1 MSFKSLDIKP
11 SYESGIG
18 DIVQDFYEPVLN
30 DAVLYDRISGFFTST
45 SLAVAARGMC
55 NFIKNGGIMRLITSP
70 IMSTDDIK
78 IIEQLIEKKGEIKS
92 KDLGLDLDSL
102 EDVFISDHVKAFGWL
117 LESGKIDIR
126 LAILLGDDNKPITKE
141 KILSAGLFHQK
152 IGILTDIEGN
162 HISFSGSI
170 NETASAWTKNDEEF
184 KVFKEWEESSSYY
197 IEDRERFNTIWE
209 GKKRNVLIVDLPHAV
224 KDELIEYSKDFDV
237 ERISAK
243 QYIERKRKQIS
254 PFELDG
260 ISLFYYQRE
269 ALNKWQKAG
278 YSMLFEM
285 ATGTGKTR
293 TAIAGLNYV
302 QHKHPRTIT
311 IIACPQ
317 NALAKQ
323 WKNNEVSNFKLSIDQ
338 EILID
343 GTVPKW
349 KSILKDVCFENGAGF
364 ADHCIIYTTHN
375 TASSDSF
382 ISILTNYVSPRTVL
396 TFVGDEVHWL
406 GARTLRKALLRQYKY
421 RIGLSATP
429 SRWFDDAG
437 TRLLENYFGNNH
449 YEFTIKDALKEI
461 NPITGKHFLVDYM
474 YLIYRISLNEDEG
487 KRYSELT
494 EKISKLYRMKDTDA
508 DIAEIYDRLLQKRAE
523 IIKNAENK
531 FSVLSIILDKMI
543 EEGQI
548 ENLIIFVS
556 PQQKKSVLEML
567 KNKGIIHHQLT
578 QEEGNVPRKEYNG
591 LTERQYIIKL
601 FKDKKYQALV
611 AIKCL
616 DEGIDIPSAC
626 RGILM
631 SSSTNPREYVQRIG
645 RIIRQDKNK
654 KLAYL
659 YDICVESTGVLNID
673 LQDIDSKIRATERN
687 RLQEI
692 ARNAINSVDA
702 LQNILELNQI

>member
-18 DIVQDFYEPVLN
+18 DIVQDFYEPVLTE
-30 DAVLYDRISGFFTST
+30 AVLYDRISGFFTST

-55 NFIKNGGIMRLITSP
+55 NFIKNGGIMRIITSP
-70 IMSTDDIK
+70 ILSSDDIE
-78 IIEQLIEKKGEIKS
+78 IIEQLIEKKGEIRS
-92 KDLGLDLDSL
+92 KELGLDLDVL
-102 EDVFISDHVKAFGWL
+102 EDTFISDHVKAFGWL
-117 LESGKIDIR
+117 LSAGKIDIR

-184 KVFKEWEESSSYY
+184 KVFKEWDESSYY
-197 IEDRERFNTIWE
+197 YYEDRERFNLLWD
-209 GKKRNVLIVDLPHAV
+209 GKKRNVVIVDLPSAV
-224 KDELIEYSKDFDV
+224 RNELIEYSKDFDV

-243 QYIERKRKQIS
+243 QYIERKKKKAS

-260 ISLFYYQRE
+260 ISLFYYQKE
-269 ALNKWQKAG
+269 ALDNWKEYG
-278 YSMLFEM
+278 FSMLFEM

-293 TAIAGLNYV
+293 TAIAGFNYV
-302 QHKHPRTIT
+302 RHKHARTIT
-311 IIACPQ
+311 VIACPQ

-323 WKNNEVSNFKLSIDQ
+323 WKENEVASFNLNFDKEVI
-338 EILID
+338 ID
-343 GTVPKW
+343 GTVPHW
-349 KSILKDVCFENGAGF
+349 KQVLKDVCLENGAGF
-364 ADHCIIYTTHN
+364 ANHCIIYTTHN

-382 ISILTNYVSPRTVL
+382 ISILSNNASPKTVL

-406 GARTLRKALLRQYKY
+406 GAKTLRKALLPIYEY

-437 TRLLENYFGNNH
+437 THLLENYFGDNH
-449 YEFTIKDALKEI
+449 YEFTMKDALAEI
-461 NPITGKHFLVDYM
+461 NPITGMHFLVDYM
-474 YLIYRISLNEDEG
+474 YLVSRISLNEEEG
-487 KRYSELT
+487 QRYSELT
-494 EKISKLYRMKDTDA
+494 EKISKLYRMRENDPEA
-508 DIAEIYDRLLQKRAE
+508 AEAYDRLLQKRAE
-523 IIKNAENK
+523 IIKNANNK
-531 FSVLSIILDKMI
+531 YSILSNILDKMI
-543 EEGQI
+543 EEGQL

-556 PQQKKSVLEML
+556 PQQKKTVLEML
-567 KNKGIIHHQLT
+567 ESKGVVHHQLT
-578 QEEGNVPRKEYNG
+578 QEEGNVPRKEFCG

-601 FKDKKYQALV
+601 FKEKKYQALV
-611 AIKCL
+611 AIKCM
-616 DEGIDIPSAC
+616 DEGIDIPTAC

-659 YDICVESTGVLNID
+659 YDICVESSGSLSEE
-673 LQDIDSKIRATERN
+673 LQDIDAKIRANERK

-692 ARNAINSVDA
+692 AANAINSIDA
-702 LQNILELNQI
+702 LQNIINLN

>member
-11 SYESGIG
+11 SYESGVG
-18 DIVQDFYEPVLN
+18 DIVQDFYEPVLS

-70 IMSTDDIK
+70 ILSTDDVG
-78 IIEQLIEKKGEIKS
+78 IIEKLIDKKGDIESIE
-92 KDLGLDLDSL
+92 LGLDLTAL
-102 EDVFISDHVKAFGWL
+102 EDTLISDHVKAFGWL
-117 LESGKIDIR
+117 LASGKMDVR

-152 IGILTDIEGN
+152 IGILTDVEGN

-197 IEDRERFNTIWE
+197 YEDRERFNSIWE

-224 KDELIEYSKDFDV
+224 KNELIEYSKDFDA
-237 ERISAK
+237 ESISAK
-243 QYIERKRKQIS
+243 QYIERKRKQAS

-260 ISLFYYQRE
+260 ISLFYYQKE
-269 ALNKWQKAG
+269 ALDNWKKYG
-278 YSMLFEM
+278 FSMLFEM

-293 TAIAGLNYV
+293 TAIAGINYV
-302 QHKHPRTIT
+302 RHKHDRTIT
-311 IIACPQ
+311 VIACPQ

-323 WKNNEVSNFKLSIDQ
+323 WKENEVANFQLSFDK
-338 EILID
+338 EVVID
-343 GTVPKW
+343 GTVPNW
-349 KSILKDVCFENGAGF
+349 KSVLQNVCLENGAGF

-382 ISILTNYVSPRTVL
+382 ISILLNSVSTRTVM

-406 GARTLRKALLRQYKY
+406 GAKTLRKALLPNFEY

-429 SRWFDDAG
+429 SRWFDDTG

-449 YEFTIKDALKEI
+449 YEFTMKDALAEI

-474 YLIYRISLNEDEG
+474 YIINRINLTEDEG
-487 KRYSELT
+487 QKYAELT
-494 EKISKLYRMKDTDA
+494 EKISKLYRVKDNDPDA
-508 DIAEIYDRLLQKRAE
+508 AEAYDRLLLKRAE

-531 FSVLSIILDKMI
+531 YSVLSNILDKMI
-543 EEGQI
+543 EEEQL

-556 PQQKKSVLEML
+556 PQQKERVLEML
-567 KNKGIIHHQLT
+567 ENKGVVHHQLT
-578 QEEGNVPRKEYNG
+578 QEEGNAPRREFGG
-591 LTERQYIIKL
+591 LTERQHIIKL
-601 FKDKKYQALV
+601 FKENRYQALV

-645 RIIRQDKNK
+645 RIIRQDKDK

-659 YDICVESTGVLNID
+659 YDICVESSGALSDD
-673 LQDIDSKIRATERN
+673 LQDIDDKIRASERK

-692 ARNAINSVDA
+692 AENAINSVDA
-702 LQNILELNQI
+702 LQNILELN

>member
-18 DIVQDFYEPVLN
+18 DIVQDFYEPVLSE
-30 DAVLYDRISGFFTST
+30 AILYDRISGFFTST

-70 IMSTDDIK
+70 ILSSDDAK

-92 KDLGLDLDSL
+92 KELGLDLDSL
-102 EDVFISDHVKAFGWL
+102 EDALISDHVKAFGWL
-117 LESGKIDIR
+117 LATGKIDVR

-152 IGILTDIEGN
+152 VGILTDTEGN

-197 IEDRERFNTIWE
+197 NEDRERFNNLWDGT
-209 GKKRNVLIVDLPHAV
+209 KRNVVIVDLPHAV
-224 KDELIEYSKDFDV
+224 KNELIEYSKDFDV
-237 ERISAK
+237 ESISAK
-243 QYIERKRKQIS
+243 QYVERKRKQAS

-260 ISLFYYQRE
+260 ISLFYYQKE
-269 ALNKWQKAG
+269 ALDNWQKSG

-302 QHKHPRTIT
+302 RHKHERTIT

-323 WKNNEVSNFKLSIDQ
+323 WKENEVASFNLGFDK
-338 EILID
+338 EVVID
-343 GTVPKW
+343 GTVPNW
-349 KSILKDVCFENGAGF
+349 KTVMRDVCLENGAGF

-382 ISILTNYVSPRTVL
+382 TSIISDSISPKTTL

-406 GARTLRKALLRQYKY
+406 GAKTLRKALLPIYEY

-429 SRWFDDAG
+429 SRWFDDTG
-437 TRLLENYFGNNH
+437 TRLLETYFGNNH
-449 YEFTIKDALKEI
+449 YEFTMKDALAEI

-474 YLIYRISLNEDEG
+474 YLISRVRLNEDEG
-487 KRYSELT
+487 QKYSELT
-494 EKISKLYRMKDTDA
+494 EGISKLFRMKDNDPDA
-508 DIAEIYDRLLQKRAE
+508 AEAYDRLLQRRAE

-531 FSVLSIILDKMI
+531 YPVLSNILDKLS
-543 EEGQI
+543 EEGQL

-556 PQQKKSVLEML
+556 PQQKETVLDML
-567 KNKGIIHHQLT
+567 RSKGIVHHQLT
-578 QEEGNVPRKEYNG
+578 QEEGNSPRKEYGG

-601 FKDKKYQALV
+601 FKEKKYQALV

-645 RIIRQDKNK
+645 RIIRQDKDK

-659 YDICVESTGVLNID
+659 YDICVESSGLLSED
-673 LQDIDSKIRATERN
+673 LQDLDAKIRANECR

-692 ARNAINSVDA
+692 SENAINSVDA
-702 LQNILELNQI
+702 LQNIIALN

>member
-11 SYESGIG
+11 SYESGVG
-18 DIVQDFYEPVLN
+18 DIVQDFYEPVLTE
-30 DAVLYDRISGFFTST
+30 AVLYDRISGFFTST

-70 IMSTDDIK
+70 ILSSDDIE
-78 IIEQLIEKKGEIKS
+78 IIEQLIEKKGEIKC
-92 KDLGLDLDSL
+92 KDLGLDLDAL
-102 EDVFISDHVKAFGWL
+102 EDVLISDHVKAFGWL
-117 LESGKIDIR
+117 MAAGKIDVR

-152 IGILTDIEGN
+152 IGILTDKEGN

-197 IEDRERFNTIWE
+197 YEDRERFNTLWE
-209 GKKRNVLIVDLPHAV
+209 GRKRNVVIVDLPHAV
-224 KDELIEYSKDFDV
+224 KNELIEYSKEFDV
-237 ERISAK
+237 EKISAK
-243 QYIERKRKQIS
+243 QYIERKRNHPS

-260 ISLFYYQRE
+260 ITLFYYQKD
-269 ALNKWQKAG
+269 ALDKWKSSG

-293 TAIAGLNYV
+293 TAIAGFNFV
-302 QHKHPRTIT
+302 KHKHARTIT
-311 IIACPQ
+311 VIACPQ
-317 NALAKQ
+317 NALTKQ
-323 WKNNEVSNFKLSIDQ
+323 WKENEVASFDLKFDKEVI
-338 EILID
+338 ID
-343 GTVPKW
+343 GTVPNW
-349 KSILKDVCFENGAGF
+349 KSLLKDVCLENGAGF

-382 ISILTNYVSPRTVL
+382 ISVLSNCTSSKTTL

-406 GARTLRKALLRQYKY
+406 GAKTLRKALLPNYEY
-421 RIGLSATP
+421 RLGLSATP
-429 SRWFDDAG
+429 SRWFDDTG
-437 TRLLENYFGNNH
+437 TRLLEEYFGNNH
-449 YEFTIKDALKEI
+449 YEFTMKDALAEI

-474 YLIYRISLNEDEG
+474 YLISRICLNEDEG
-487 KRYSELT
+487 QKYAELT
-494 EKISKLYRMKDTDA
+494 EKISKLYRMKDNDPEV
-508 DIAEIYDRLLQKRAE
+508 AESYDRLLQKRAE

-531 FSVLSIILDKMI
+531 YIVLSNILDKLI
-543 EEGQI
+543 EDGQL

-556 PQQKKSVLEML
+556 PQQKQKVLEIL
-567 KNKGIIHHQLT
+567 ERKGVVHHQLT

-601 FKDKKYQALV
+601 FKEKKYQALV

-616 DEGIDIPSAC
+616 DEGIDIRSAS

-645 RIIRQDKNK
+645 RIIRQDMDKNF
-654 KLAYL
+654 AFL
-659 YDICVESTGVLNID
+659 YDICVESSGSLSED
-673 LQDIDSKIRATERN
+673 LKDVDSKIRANERK
-687 RLQEI
+687 RLYEI
-692 ARNAINSVDA
+692 AENAINSVDA
-702 LQNILELNQI
+702 LQNILKLN

>member
-11 SYESGIG
+11 SYESGVG
-18 DIVQDFYEPVLN
+18 DIVQDFYEPVLTE
-30 DAVLYDRISGFFTST
+30 AVLYDRISGFFTST

-55 NFIKNGGIMRLITSP
+55 NFIKNGGIMRIITSP
-70 IMSTDDIK
+70 ILSSDDVE
-78 IIEQLIEKKGEIKS
+78 IIEQLIEKKGEIGS
-92 KDLGLDLDSL
+92 KELGLDLDAL
-102 EDVFISDHVKAFGWL
+102 EDAFISDHVKAFGWL
-117 LESGKIDIR
+117 LAAGKIDIR
-126 LAILLGDDNKPITKE
+126 LAILLDDENKPITKE

-184 KVFKEWEESSSYY
+184 KVFKEWEDSSYY
-197 IEDRERFNTIWE
+197 YSEDRERFNTLWE
-209 GKKRNVLIVDLPHAV
+209 GKKRNVVIVDLPHAV
-224 KDELIEYSKDFDV
+224 KDELIEYSMDFDA

-243 QYIERKRKQIS
+243 QYVERKRKQVS

-260 ISLFYYQRE
+260 ISLFYYQKE
-269 ALNKWQKAG
+269 ALDNWKKYG
-278 YSMLFEM
+278 FCMLFEM

-302 QHKHPRTIT
+302 RHKHTRTIT
-311 IIACPQ
+311 VIACPQ

-323 WKNNEVSNFKLSIDQ
+323 WKENEVASFNLNFDK
-338 EILID
+338 EIIID
-343 GTVPKW
+343 GTVRNW
-349 KSILKDVCFENGAGF
+349 ELILKDVCLENGAGF

-382 ISILTNYVSPRTVL
+382 ISVLMNNRSPRTVL

-406 GARTLRKALLRQYKY
+406 GAKTLRKALLPIYEY

-429 SRWFDDAG
+429 SRWFDDTG
-437 TRLLENYFGNNH
+437 TRLLENYFGDNH
-449 YEFTIKDALKEI
+449 YEFTMKDALAEI

-474 YLIYRISLNEDEG
+474 YLVSRISLNEEEG
-487 KRYSELT
+487 KKYSELT
-494 EKISKLYRMKDTDA
+494 EKISKLYRMKDKDPEA
-508 DIAEIYDRLLQKRAE
+508 AEAYDRLLQKRAE

-531 FSVLSIILDKMI
+531 YLILSNILDKLI
-543 EEGQI
+543 EDEQL

-556 PQQKKSVLEML
+556 PQQKNKVLEIL
-567 KNKGIIHHQLT
+567 ESKGVVHHQLT
-578 QEEGNVPRKEYNG
+578 QEEGNAPRKEFGG

-631 SSSTNPREYVQRIG
+631 ASSTNPREYVQRIG
-645 RIIRQDKNK
+645 RIIRQDKDK

-659 YDICVESTGVLNID
+659 YDICVESSGSLSEE
-673 LQDIDSKIRATERN
+673 LQDIDAKIRANERK

-692 ARNAINSVDA
+692 AENAINSIDA
-702 LQNILELNQI
+702 LQNILKLN

>member
-11 SYESGIG
+11 SYESGVG
-18 DIVQDFYEPVLN
+18 DIVQDFYEPVLS

-55 NFIKNGGIMRLITSP
+55 NFIKNGGIMRIITSP
-70 IMSTDDIK
+70 ILSSDDVEVV
-78 IIEQLIEKKGEIKS
+78 EQLIEKKGKIES
-92 KDLGLDLDSL
+92 KELGLDLDAL
-102 EDVFISDHVKAFGWL
+102 EDAFISDHVKAFGWL
-117 LESGKIDIR
+117 LAAGKIDIR
-126 LAILLGDDNKPITKE
+126 LAILLDDNNKPITKE
-141 KILSAGLFHQK
+141 RILSAGLFHQK

-184 KVFKEWEESSSYY
+184 KVFKEWEESYSYY
-197 IEDRERFNTIWE
+197 NEDRERFNNLWE
-209 GKKRNVLIVDLPHAV
+209 GKKRNVVIVDLPHAI
-224 KDELIEYSKDFDV
+224 KNELIEYSKDFDV

-243 QYIERKRKQIS
+243 QYVERKRNQAS

-260 ISLFYYQRE
+260 ISLFYYQKE
-269 ALNKWQKAG
+269 ALDNWKKYG
-278 YSMLFEM
+278 FCMLFEM

-302 QHKHPRTIT
+302 RHKHARTIT
-311 IIACPQ
+311 VIACPQ

-323 WKNNEVSNFKLSIDQ
+323 WKESEVASFNLNFDK
-338 EILID
+338 EIIID
-343 GTVPKW
+343 GTVPNW
-349 KSILKDVCFENGAGF
+349 KSKLKEVCLENGAGF

-382 ISILTNYVSPRTVL
+382 ISILMNNRSQKTVL

-406 GARTLRKALLRQYKY
+406 GAKTLRKALLPIYEY

-429 SRWFDDAG
+429 SRWFDDTG
-437 TRLLENYFGNNH
+437 TRLLEHYFGDNH
-449 YEFTIKDALKEI
+449 YEFTMKNALAEI

-474 YLIYRISLNEDEG
+474 YLVSLISLNEEEG
-487 KRYSELT
+487 QKYSELT
-494 EKISKLYRMKDTDA
+494 EKLSKLYRMKDSDPEV
-508 DIAEIYDRLLQKRAE
+508 AEAYDRLLQKRAE

-531 FSVLSIILDKMI
+531 YLVLSDILDKMI
-543 EEGQI
+543 EDGQL

-556 PQQKKSVLEML
+556 PQQKNKVLEML
-567 KNKGIIHHQLT
+567 ESKGVVHHQLT
-578 QEEGNVPRKEYNG
+578 QAEGNAPRKEYSG

-631 SSSTNPREYVQRIG
+631 ASSTNPREYVQRIG
-645 RIIRQDKNK
+645 RIIRQDKDK

-659 YDICVESTGVLNID
+659 YDICVESSGALTED
-673 LQDIDSKIRATERN
+673 LQDIDAKIRKNERK
-687 RLQEI
+687 RLREI
-692 ARNAINSVDA
+692 AENSINSVDA
-702 LQNILELNQI
+702 LQTILKLN

>member
-11 SYESGIG
+11 SYESGDG
-18 DIVQDFYEPVLN
+18 DIVQDFYEPVLTE
-30 DAVLYDRISGFFTST
+30 AVLYDRISVFFTST

-70 IMSTDDIK
+70 ILSSEDVE
-78 IIEQLIEKKGEIKS
+78 IIEKLIENKSNIKS
-92 KDLGLDLDSL
+92 KELGLDLDAL
-102 EDVFISDHVKAFGWL
+102 EDTLISDHVKAFGWL
-117 LESGKIDIR
+117 LSLGKIDVR

-141 KILSAGLFHQK
+141 KLLSAGLFHQK
-152 IGILTDIEGN
+152 VGILTDIEGN

-184 KVFKEWEESSSYY
+184 KVFKEWEDSSSYY
-197 IEDRERFNTIWE
+197 YKDRERFNNLWD
-209 GKKRNVLIVDLPHAV
+209 GKKRNVVIVDLPHAV
-224 KDELIEYSKDFDV
+224 KNELIEFSNDFDV
-237 ERISAK
+237 ESISAK
-243 QYIERKRKQIS
+243 QYVERKRKRVS

-260 ISLFYYQRE
+260 ISLFYYQKE
-269 ALNKWQKAG
+269 ALDKWKICG
-278 YSMLFEM
+278 FSMLFEM

-293 TAIAGLNYV
+293 TAIAGFNYIRH
-302 QHKHPRTIT
+302 QHERTIT
-311 IIACPQ
+311 VIACPQ

-323 WKNNEVSNFKLSIDQ
+323 WKENEVASFNLNFDQ
-338 EILID
+338 ELVID
-343 GTVPKW
+343 GTVLNW
-349 KSILKDVCFENGAGF
+349 KSLLKNVCLENRAGF

-382 ISILTNYVSPRTVL
+382 ISILSNNISSKTIL

-406 GARTLRKALLRQYKY
+406 GAKTFRKALLPNYKY

-429 SRWFDDAG
+429 SRWFDDTG

-449 YEFTIKDALKEI
+449 YEFTMKDALSEI

-474 YLIYRISLNEDEG
+474 YLISRICLNEDEG
-487 KRYSELT
+487 QKYSELT
-494 EKISKLYRMKDTDA
+494 EKISKLYRMKNDDPDA
-508 DIAEIYDRLLQKRAE
+508 AEAYDRLLQKRAE

-531 FSVLSIILDKMI
+531 YSILSNILDKMN
-543 EEGQI
+543 EEKQL

-556 PQQKKSVLEML
+556 PQQKEKVLEML
-567 KNKGIIHHQLT
+567 ENKGVIHHQLT
-578 QEEGNVPRKEYNG
+578 QEEGNAPRREFGG
-591 LTERQYIIKL
+591 LTERQHIIKL

-616 DEGIDIPSAC
+616 DEGIDIPCAC

-645 RIIRQDKNK
+645 RIIRQDKDK

-659 YDICVESTGVLNID
+659 YDICVESSGSLSDD
-673 LQDIDSKIRATERN
+673 LQEIDAKIRANERK

-692 ARNAINSVDA
+692 AANAINSVDA
-702 LQNILELNQI
+702 LQNILKLN

>member
-11 SYESGIG
+11 SYESGVG
-18 DIVQDFYEPVLN
+18 DIVQDFYEPILTE
-30 DAVLYDRISGFFTST
+30 AVLYDRISGFFTST

-70 IMSTDDIK
+70 ILSSEDVEIVWK
-78 IIEQLIEKKGEIKS
+78 LIEKKGEIES
-92 KDLGLDLDSL
+92 KDLGLDLDAL
-102 EDVFISDHVKAFGWL
+102 EDELISDHVKAFGWL
-117 LESGKIDIR
+117 IASGKIDVR
-126 LAILLGDDNKPITKE
+126 LAILLGDDNKPITRE

-152 IGILTDIEGN
+152 IGILTDKEGN

-197 IEDRERFNTIWE
+197 YEDRERFNTLWE
-209 GKKRNVLIVDLPHAV
+209 GKKRNVIIVDLPNAI
-224 KDELIEYSKDFDV
+224 KNELIEYSKDFDV

-243 QYIERKRKQIS
+243 QNVERKRKQPS

-260 ISLFYYQRE
+260 ISLFYYQKE
-269 ALNKWQKAG
+269 ALDKWMKSG
-278 YSMLFEM
+278 FSMLFEM

-293 TAIAGLNYV
+293 TAIAGFNYV
-302 QHKHPRTIT
+302 RHKHTRTIT
-311 IIACPQ
+311 VVACPQ

-323 WKNNEVSNFKLSIDQ
+323 WKENEVASFNLNFDK
-338 EILID
+338 EVVID
-343 GTVPKW
+343 GTVSKW
-349 KSILKDVCFENGAGF
+349 KTILKDVCLENGAGF
-364 ADHCIIYTTHN
+364 ADHCIIYTTHD
-375 TASSDSF
+375 TASSNKF
-382 ISILTNYVSPRTVL
+382 ISILSENVSSSTVL

-406 GARTLRKALLRQYKY
+406 GAKTLRKALLTFYKY

-437 TRLLENYFGNNH
+437 TRLLENYFGDNH
-449 YEFTIKDALKEI
+449 YEFTMKDALAEI

-474 YLIYRISLNEDEG
+474 YLVSRISLNEEEG
-487 KRYSELT
+487 QKYAELT
-494 EKISKLYRMKDTDA
+494 DKISKLYRMKDNDPEA
-508 DIAEIYDRLLQKRAE
+508 AEAYDLLLLKRAK
-523 IIKNAENK
+523 IIKNADNK
-531 FSVLSIILDKMI
+531 YSVLSNILDKMI
-543 EEGQI
+543 EEEQL

-556 PQQKKSVLEML
+556 PQQKERVLKML
-567 KNKGIIHHQLT
+567 EIKGVIHHQLT
-578 QEEGNVPRKEYNG
+578 QEEGNAPRREFGG
-591 LTERQYIIKL
+591 LTERQHIIKL
-601 FKDKKYQALV
+601 FKDKQYQALV

-645 RIIRQDKNK
+645 RIIRQDKDK

-659 YDICVESTGVLNID
+659 YDICVESSGSLSED
-673 LQDIDSKIRATERN
+673 LQDIDAKIRANERK

-692 ARNAINSVDA
+692 AENAINSVDA
-702 LQNILELNQI
+702 LQNILKLN

>member
-1 MSFKSLDIKP
+1 MSFKSLDIKT
-11 SYESGIG
+11 SYESGVG
-18 DIVQDFYEPVLN
+18 DIVQDFYEPVLTE
-30 DAVLYDRISGFFTST
+30 AILYDRISGFFTST

-55 NFIKNGGIMRLITSP
+55 NFIKNGGIMRIITSP
-70 IMSTDDIK
+70 ILSSDDVK
-78 IIEQLIEKKGEIKS
+78 IIEQLIENKGKISS
-92 KDLGLDLDSL
+92 KDLGLDLDTL
-102 EDVFISDHVKAFGWL
+102 EDAFISDHVKAFGWL
-117 LESGKIDIR
+117 LSTGKLDIR
-126 LAILLGDDNKPITKE
+126 LAILLGDDNKPVTKE

-197 IEDRERFNTIWE
+197 YEDRERFNTIWD
-209 GKKRNVLIVDLPHAV
+209 GKKRNVVIVDLPHAI
-224 KDELIEYSKDFDV
+224 KNELINFSKDFDV
-237 ERISAK
+237 EKISAK
-243 QYIERKRKQIS
+243 QYIERKKKQAS
-254 PFELDG
+254 PFEIDG
-260 ISLFYYQRE
+260 ISLFYYQKE
-269 ALNKWQKAG
+269 ALENWKKYG
-278 YSMLFEM
+278 FSMLFEM

-293 TAIAGLNYV
+293 TAIAGFNYV
-302 QHKHPRTIT
+302 KHKHSRTIT

-323 WKNNEVSNFKLSIDQ
+323 WKENEVASFNLNYDK
-338 EILID
+338 EIIID
-343 GTVPKW
+343 GTVPNW
-349 KSILKDVCFENGAGF
+349 KSLLKDVCLENGAGF
-364 ADHCIIYTTHN
+364 ADHCIVYTTHN

-382 ISILTNYVSPRTVL
+382 ISILINNKSPKTVL

-406 GARTLRKALLRQYKY
+406 GAKKLRKALLPIYEY

-429 SRWFDDAG
+429 SRWFDDVG

-449 YEFTIKDALKEI
+449 YEFTLKDALAEI

-474 YLIYRISLNEDEG
+474 YLLSRIKLNEEEG
-487 KRYSELT
+487 QRYAELT
-494 EKISKLYRMKDTDA
+494 EKISKLYRLKDSDPEA
-508 DIAEIYDRLLQKRAE
+508 AEAYDRLLQKRAE

-531 FSVLSIILDKMI
+531 YLILSNILNKMI
-543 EEGQI
+543 DEGQL
-548 ENLIIFVS
+548 ENLLIFVS
-556 PQQKKSVLEML
+556 PQQKTKVLEIL
-567 KNKGIIHHQLT
+567 ESKGVVHHQLT
-578 QEEGNVPRKEYNG
+578 QEEGNAPRKEYSG

-601 FKDKKYQALV
+601 FKENKYQALV

-631 SSSTNPREYVQRIG
+631 ASSTNPREYVQRIG
-645 RIIRQDKNK
+645 RIIRQDKDK

-659 YDICVESTGVLNID
+659 YDICVESSSSLNED
-673 LQDIDSKIRATERN
+673 LQDIDAKIRANECK

-692 ARNAINSVDA
+692 SENAINSIDA
-702 LQNILELNQI
+702 LQNILKMN

>member
-11 SYESGIG
+11 SYESGVG
-18 DIVQDFYEPVLN
+18 DIVQDFYEPVLTE
-30 DAVLYDRISGFFTST
+30 AVLYDRISGFFSST

-70 IMSTDDIK
+70 IFSYSDVEIVEK
-78 IIEQLIEKKGEIKS
+78 LIEKKSEISCKE
-92 KDLGLDLDSL
+92 LGLDLDTL
-102 EDVFISDHVKAFGWL
+102 EDALISDHVKVFGWL
-117 LESGKIDIR
+117 LLTGKIDIR
-126 LAILLGDDNKPITKE
+126 LAILLGDDNKPITRE
-141 KILSAGLFHQK
+141 KLLSAGLFHQK
-152 IGILTDIEGN
+152 IGILTDTEGY

-197 IEDRERFNTIWE
+197 NEDRERFNNLWS
-209 GKKRNVLIVDLPHAV
+209 GKKRNVVIVDLPHAV
-224 KDELIEYSKDFDV
+224 KNELIDYSKDFDV
-237 ERISAK
+237 EKISAK
-243 QYIERKRKQIS
+243 QYVERKRKIDS
-254 PFELDG
+254 RFELDG
-260 ISLFYYQRE
+260 ISLFYYQKE
-269 ALNKWQKAG
+269 ALDNWEKFG
-278 YSMLFEM
+278 FSMLFEM

-293 TAIAGLNYV
+293 TAIAGFNYV
-302 QHKHPRTIT
+302 KHKYARTIT

-323 WKNNEVSNFKLSIDQ
+323 WKENEVASFNLNFDKEVI
-338 EILID
+338 ID
-343 GTVPKW
+343 GTVPQW
-349 KSILKDVCFENGAGF
+349 KSKLRSVCLENSAGF

-382 ISILTNYVSPRTVL
+382 VSILSENVSPKTIL

-406 GARTLRKALLRQYKY
+406 GAKTLRKALLPIYKY

-437 TRLLENYFGNNH
+437 TRLLEKYFGDNH
-449 YEFTIKDALKEI
+449 FEFTMKDALAEI
-461 NPITGKHFLVDYM
+461 NPVTGKHFLVDYM
-474 YLIYRISLNEDEG
+474 YLISRVSLNEDEG
-487 KRYSELT
+487 RRYAKLT
-494 EKISKLYRMKDTDA
+494 EKISKLYRMKDNDSEA
-508 DIAEIYDRLLQKRAE
+508 AETYEHLLQKRAE

-531 FSVLSIILDKMI
+531 YLILSNLLDKLI
-543 EEGQI
+543 GEGQL

-556 PQQKKSVLEML
+556 PQQKKTVLDILE
-567 KNKGIIHHQLT
+567 KKSIIHHQLT
-578 QEEGNVPRKEYNG
+578 QEEGNTPQKEFNG

-601 FKDKKYQALV
+601 FKEKKYQALV

-631 SSSTNPREYVQRIG
+631 ASSTNPREYVQRIG
-645 RIIRQDKNK
+645 RIIRQDMDKN
-654 KLAYL
+654 LAYL
-659 YDICVESTGVLNID
+659 YDICVESSGSLSEE
-673 LQDIDSKIRATERN
+673 LQDIDAKIRASERK

-692 ARNAINSVDA
+692 AENSINSVEA
-702 LQNILELNQI
+702 LQNILKLN

>member
-1 MSFKSLDIKP
+1 MSFKSLDINP
-11 SYESGIG
+11 SYESCDG
-18 DIVQDFYEPVLN
+18 DIVQDFYEPVLT

-70 IMSTDDIK
+70 ILSTDDIA
-78 IIEQLIEKKGEIKS
+78 IIEQLIEKTGDIKS
-92 KDLGLDLDSL
+92 KDLGLDLAVL
-102 EDVFISDHVKAFGWL
+102 EDTLISDHVKAFGWL
-117 LESGKIDIR
+117 LSSGKMDVR

-141 KILSAGLFHQK
+141 KLLSAGLFHQK
-152 IGILTDIEGN
+152 IGILTDKEGN

-184 KVFKEWEESSSYY
+184 KVFKEWDESSSYY
-197 IEDRERFNTIWE
+197 YEDRERFNTLWE
-209 GKKRNVLIVDLPHAV
+209 GKKRNVVIVDLPHAV
-224 KDELIEYSKDFDV
+224 KNELIEYSKDFDV
-237 ERISAK
+237 DRISAK
-243 QYIERKRKQIS
+243 QYIERKRKQKS
-254 PFELDG
+254 SFEIDG
-260 ISLFYYQRE
+260 ISLFYYQKE
-269 ALNKWQKAG
+269 ALDKWRKFG

-293 TAIAGLNYV
+293 TAIAGFNYIR
-302 QHKHPRTIT
+302 HKYDRTIT
-311 IIACPQ
+311 VIACPQ

-323 WKNNEVSNFKLSIDQ
+323 WKENEVASFQLNYDQ
-338 EILID
+338 EVIID
-343 GTVPKW
+343 GTVPNW
-349 KSILKDVCFENGAGF
+349 KTVLKDVCLENGAGF

-375 TASSDSF
+375 TASSDGF
-382 ISILTNYVSPRTVL
+382 ISILSNNISPKTVL

-406 GARTLRKALLRQYKY
+406 GAKALRKALLLNYEY

-429 SRWFDDAG
+429 SRWFDDTG

-449 YEFTIKDALKEI
+449 YEFTMKDALSEI

-474 YLIYRISLNEDEG
+474 YLISRISLNEDEG
-487 KRYSELT
+487 RKYAELT
-494 EKISKLYRMKDTDA
+494 EKISKLYRMKDNDPEA
-508 DIAEIYDRLLQKRAE
+508 AEVYDRLLQKRAE

-531 FSVLSIILDKMI
+531 YSVLSNILDKLI
-543 EEGQI
+543 EDEQLD
-548 ENLIIFVS
+548 NLIIFVS
-556 PQQKKSVLEML
+556 PQQKVRVLDILES
-567 KNKGIIHHQLT
+567 KGVVHHQLT
-578 QEEGNVPRKEYNG
+578 QEEGNAPRKEFGG

-601 FKDKKYQALV
+601 FKEKKYQALV

-645 RIIRQDKNK
+645 RIIRQDKDK
-654 KLAYL
+654 SFAYL
-659 YDICVESTGVLNID
+659 YDICVESSGALSD
-673 LQDIDSKIRATERN
+673 ELQDLDSKIRANERK

-692 ARNAINSVDA
+692 AANAINSVDA
-702 LQNILELNQI
+702 LQNILKLN

>member
-18 DIVQDFYEPVLN
+18 DIVHDFYEPVLTE
-30 DAVLYDRISGFFTST
+30 AVLYDRISGFFTST

-70 IMSTDDIK
+70 ILSSDDMR
-78 IIEQLIEKKGEIKS
+78 IIERLLEKKSEINCI
-92 KDLGLDLDSL
+92 DLGLDLNTL
-102 EDVFISDHVKAFGWL
+102 EDMLISDHVKAFGWL
-117 LESGKIDIR
+117 LEHGKIDIR
-126 LAILLGDDNKPITKE
+126 LAILLGDDKKPITKE

-197 IEDRERFNTIWE
+197 KEDRERFNALWQ
-209 GKKRNVLIVDLPHAV
+209 GRKPNVLIVDLPQAV
-224 KDELIEYSKDFDV
+224 RNELVEYSKDFDV
-237 ERISAK
+237 EKISAK
-243 QYIERKRKQIS
+243 QYIARKRQKIS

-260 ISLFYYQRE
+260 ISLFYYQKA
-269 ALNKWQKAG
+269 ALEKWSKSG

-293 TAIAGLNYV
+293 TAIAGLNYIR
-302 QHKHPRTIT
+302 HHHSKTIT

-323 WKNNEVSNFKLSIDQ
+323 WKDNEVAAFQLKVDKEVI
-338 EILID
+338 ID
-343 GTVPKW
+343 GTVSKW
-349 KSILKDVCFENGAGF
+349 KSLLMEVCLENGAGF

-382 ISILTNYVSPRTVL
+382 ISIIEKYVSPTTAL

-406 GARTLRKALLRQYKY
+406 GAKTLRKALLPSYKY

-429 SRWFDDAG
+429 SRWFDDGG
-437 TRLLENYFGNNH
+437 TRLLEKYFGNNH
-449 YEFTIKDALKEI
+449 FEFTMKDALTEI
-461 NPITGKHFLVDYM
+461 NPLTGKHFLVDYK
-474 YLIYRISLNEDEG
+474 YLISRIALTEEEG
-487 KRYSELT
+487 QRYAELT
-494 EKISKLYRMKDTDA
+494 EKISKLYRMKDTDP
-508 DIAEIYDRLLQKRAE
+508 DVAESYERLLQKRAE
-523 IIKNAENK
+523 IIKNADNK
-531 FSVLSIILDKMI
+531 YSVLSMILDHLNTQ
-543 EEGQI
+543 EEM

-556 PQQKKSVLEML
+556 PQQKERVLEIL
-567 KNKGIIHHQLT
+567 ISKGVIHHQLT

-591 LTERQYIIKL
+591 LTERQHIIKL
-601 FKDKKYQALV
+601 FKEKKYQALV

-654 KLAYL
+654 KMAYL
-659 YDICVESTGVLNID
+659 YDICVESSGALSRD
-673 LQDIDSKIRATERN
+673 
-687 RLQEI
+687 LQEI
-692 ARNAINSVDA
+692 DTRIRANERRRLKEIATNAVNSVDA
-702 LQNILELNQI
+702 LQNILELN

>member
-11 SYESGIG
+11 SYESGVG
-18 DIVQDFYEPVLN
+18 DIVQDFYEPVLS

-70 IMSTDDIK
+70 ILSTDDVG
-78 IIEQLIEKKGEIKS
+78 IIEKLIDKKGDIES
-92 KDLGLDLDSL
+92 KELGLDLTAL
-102 EDVFISDHVKAFGWL
+102 EDTLISDHVKAFGWL
-117 LESGKIDIR
+117 LASGKMDVR

-152 IGILTDIEGN
+152 IGILTDVEGN

-197 IEDRERFNTIWE
+197 YEDRERFNSIWE

-224 KDELIEYSKDFDV
+224 KNELIEYSKDFDV
-237 ERISAK
+237 ESISAK
-243 QYIERKRKQIS
+243 QYIERKRKQTS

-260 ISLFYYQRE
+260 ISLFYYQKE
-269 ALNKWQKAG
+269 ALDNWKKYG

-293 TAIAGLNYV
+293 TAIAGINYV
-302 QHKHPRTIT
+302 KHKHNRTIT
-311 IIACPQ
+311 VIACPQ

-323 WKNNEVSNFKLSIDQ
+323 WKENEVASFQLSFDKEVI
-338 EILID
+338 ID
-343 GTVPKW
+343 GTVPNW
-349 KSILKDVCFENGAGF
+349 KSVLQNVCLENGAGF

-375 TASSDSF
+375 TASSDNF
-382 ISILTNYVSPRTVL
+382 ISILTNSISPRTVL

-406 GARTLRKALLRQYKY
+406 GAKTLRKALLPNFEY

-429 SRWFDDAG
+429 SRWFDDTG

-449 YEFTIKDALKEI
+449 YEFTMKDALAEI

-474 YLIYRISLNEDEG
+474 YIISRINLTEDEG
-487 KRYSELT
+487 QKYAELT
-494 EKISKLYRMKDTDA
+494 EKISKLYRVKDNDPDA
-508 DIAEIYDRLLQKRAE
+508 AEAYDRLLLKRAE

-531 FSVLSIILDKMI
+531 YSVLSNILDKMI
-543 EEGQI
+543 EEEQL

-556 PQQKKSVLEML
+556 PQQKERVLEML
-567 KNKGIIHHQLT
+567 ENKGVVHHQLT
-578 QEEGNVPRKEYNG
+578 QEEGNAPRREFGG
-591 LTERQYIIKL
+591 LTERQHIIKL
-601 FKDKKYQALV
+601 FKENRYQALV

-645 RIIRQDKNK
+645 RIIRQDKDK

-659 YDICVESTGVLNID
+659 YDICVESSGALSDD
-673 LQDIDSKIRATERN
+673 LQDIDDKIRASERK

-692 ARNAINSVDA
+692 AENAINSVDA
-702 LQNILELNQI
+702 LQNILELN

>member
-11 SYESGIG
+11 SYESGVG
-18 DIVQDFYEPVLN
+18 DIVQDFYEPVLTE
-30 DAVLYDRISGFFTST
+30 AVLYDRISGFFTST

-55 NFIKNGGIMRLITSP
+55 NFIKNGGIIRLITSP
-70 IMSTDDIK
+70 ILSSDDVE
-78 IIEQLIEKKGEIKS
+78 IIEKLIDKKGDIKS
-92 KDLGLDLDSL
+92 KELGLDLDAL
-102 EDVFISDHVKAFGWL
+102 EDALISDHVKAFGWL
-117 LESGKIDIR
+117 MASGKIDIR

-152 IGILTDIEGN
+152 IGILTDAEGN

-197 IEDRERFNTIWE
+197 SEDRERFNTLWE
-209 GKKRNVLIVDLPHAV
+209 GRKRNVVVVDLPHAV
-224 KDELIEYSKDFDV
+224 KNELIEYSKDFDV

-243 QYIERKRKQIS
+243 QYIERKRKQVS

-260 ISLFYYQRE
+260 ISLFYYQKD
-269 ALNKWQKAG
+269 ALDNWKKSG
-278 YSMLFEM
+278 FSMLFEM

-293 TAIAGLNYV
+293 TAIAGFNYIKH
-302 QHKHPRTIT
+302 QHARTIT
-311 IIACPQ
+311 VIACPQ

-323 WKNNEVSNFKLSIDQ
+323 WKENEVASFRLNYDKEVI
-338 EILID
+338 ID
-343 GTVPKW
+343 GTVPNW
-349 KSILKDVCFENGAGF
+349 KSVLKDICLENGAGF

-382 ISILTNYVSPRTVL
+382 ISTLSNNISPKTVL

-406 GARTLRKALLRQYKY
+406 GAKTLRKALLPNYEY

-429 SRWFDDAG
+429 SRWFDDSG

-449 YEFTIKDALKEI
+449 YEFSMKDALAEI

-474 YLIYRISLNEDEG
+474 YLISRISLTEDEG
-487 KRYSELT
+487 QKYSELT
-494 EKISKLYRMKDTDA
+494 EKLSKLYRMKDNDPEV
-508 DIAEIYDRLLQKRAE
+508 AEVYDRILQKRAE

-531 FSVLSIILDKMI
+531 YIVLSNILDKMI
-543 EEGQI
+543 EKEEL

-556 PQQKKSVLEML
+556 PQQKERVLEML
-567 KNKGIIHHQLT
+567 ESKGVIHHQLT
-578 QEEGNVPRKEYNG
+578 QEEGNAPRKEFGG

-601 FKDKKYQALV
+601 FKENKYKALV

-645 RIIRQDKNK
+645 RIIRQDKDK
-654 KLAYL
+654 EFAYL
-659 YDICVESTGVLNID
+659 YDICVESSGALSDD
-673 LQDIDSKIRATERN
+673 LQDIDAKIRANERK

-692 ARNAINSVDA
+692 AVNAINSVEA
-702 LQNILELNQI
+702 LQNIIKLN

>member
-1 MSFKSLDIKP
+1 MSFKLLDIKP

-18 DIVQDFYEPVLN
+18 DIVQDFYEPVLTE
-30 DAVLYDRISGFFTST
+30 AVLYDRISGFFTST

-55 NFIKNGGIMRLITSP
+55 NFIKNGGIMRIITSP
-70 IMSTDDIK
+70 ILSSDDIE
-78 IIEQLIEKKGEIKS
+78 IIEQLIENKDEVRS
-92 KDLGLDLDSL
+92 KELGLDLDAL

-117 LESGKIDIR
+117 LSAGKIDIR
-126 LAILLGDDNKPITKE
+126 LAILLGDDNKPITKD

-184 KVFKEWEESSSYY
+184 KVFKEWDESSSYY
-197 IEDRERFNTIWE
+197 YEDRERFNNLWE
-209 GKKRNVLIVDLPHAV
+209 GKKRNVVIVDLPHAV
-224 KDELIEYSKDFDV
+224 KNELIEYSKDFDV
-237 ERISAK
+237 ESISAK
-243 QYIERKRKQIS
+243 QYVERKRKQTS

-260 ISLFYYQRE
+260 ISLFYYQKD
-269 ALNKWQKAG
+269 ALDKWKRSG
-278 YSMLFEM
+278 FSMLFEM

-293 TAIAGLNYV
+293 TAIAGFTYIR
-302 QHKHPRTIT
+302 HKHARTIT
-311 IIACPQ
+311 VVACPQ

-323 WKNNEVSNFKLSIDQ
+323 WKENEVARFNLNFDKEVI
-338 EILID
+338 ID
-343 GTVPKW
+343 GTVSKW
-349 KSILKDVCFENGAGF
+349 KTLLKDVCLENGAGF
-364 ADHCIIYTTHN
+364 ADHCIIYTTHD
-375 TASSDSF
+375 TASSDNF
-382 ISILTNYVSPRTVL
+382 ISILSNNVSQSTSL

-406 GARTLRKALLRQYKY
+406 GAKTLRKALLPIYKY

-437 TRLLENYFGNNH
+437 TRLLENYFGDNH
-449 YEFTIKDALKEI
+449 YEFSMKDALAEI

-474 YLIYRISLNEDEG
+474 YLVSRISLNEEEG
-487 KRYSELT
+487 KSYSELT
-494 EKISKLYRMKDTDA
+494 EKISKLYRMKDNDPEA
-508 DIAEIYDRLLQKRAE
+508 AEAYDRLLQKRAE
-523 IIKNAENK
+523 IIKNADNK
-531 FSVLSIILDKMI
+531 YFVLSSILDKMI
-543 EEGQI
+543 EEGNL

-556 PQQKKSVLEML
+556 PQQKSKVLEIL
-567 KNKGIIHHQLT
+567 ENKGVIHHQLT
-578 QEEGNVPRKEYNG
+578 QEEGNMPKKEFSG

-631 SSSTNPREYVQRIG
+631 ASSTNPREYVQRIG
-645 RIIRQDKNK
+645 RIIRQDNDKN
-654 KLAYL
+654 LAYL
-659 YDICVESTGVLNID
+659 YDICVESSGVLSED
-673 LQDIDSKIRATERN
+673 LQIIDAKIRANERK

-692 ARNAINSVDA
+692 AENAINSVDA
-702 LQNILELNQI
+702 LKIIMKLN